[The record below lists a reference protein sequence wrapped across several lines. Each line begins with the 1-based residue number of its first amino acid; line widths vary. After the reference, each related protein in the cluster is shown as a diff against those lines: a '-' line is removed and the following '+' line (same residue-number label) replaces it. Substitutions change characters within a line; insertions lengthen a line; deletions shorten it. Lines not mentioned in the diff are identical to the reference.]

1 MKISVSGL
9 GLARK
14 ELLGRRKRLKNQKVA
29 WQSAAKMLDR
39 RYDRKWFV
47 AGNLTSVGG
56 GPEDDKWPGLK
67 PGPYVEHKLK
77 VNKNIKLKYDGTMK
91 LSYFAQAMAS
101 GRGLITGVRD
111 TDREKLA
118 DLTKMGFN
126 LMMLEDTMRD
136 RIFKLV
142 SGYIATGKLR

>member
-1 MKISVSGL
+1 MRLTLDGL
-9 GLARK
+9 GPARK
-14 ELLGRRKRLKNQKVA
+14 SLDDRRKRMKNQRPA
-29 WQSAAKMLDR
+29 WRAASKLLER
-39 RYDRKWFV
+39 RYIRKWFV

-56 GPEDDKWPGLK
+56 GPEGDKWPGLK
-67 PGPYVEHKLK
+67 PGPYVEHKLQ
-77 VNKNIKLKYDGTMK
+77 VGKNTKLKYDGTLR
-91 LSYFAQAMAS
+91 LSYYAQAMAS

-118 DLTKMGFN
+118 DLTRMGFN
-126 LMMLEDTMRD
+126 LMTLEDTMRD